1 MKFTIFPWQIT
12 HICLATG
19 RLLFQAIWL
28 LTHRRANR
36 GFTDRPGRT
45 RVRWQA
51 WRRGKLLYVHTLD
64 CMCVC
69 VIVCNCVCARA
80 YGVQSYLSIYLFIEV
95 FKFCT
100 STNIVAEPPPEGRK
114 KKRLCAVD
122 QVRCISRKVA
132 WMRSC
137 QDPLPLDWSELK
149 MFWPDPS
156 WSMILVER

>member
-1 MKFTIFPWQIT
+1 MTSLEKGEVI
-12 HICLATG
+12 ICPYTG
-19 RLLFQAIWL
+19 L
-28 LTHRRANR
+28 H
-36 GFTDRPGRT
+36 
-45 RVRWQA
+45 
-51 WRRGKLLYVHTLD
+51 
-64 CMCVC
+64 VC

-132 WMRSC
+132 
-137 QDPLPLDWSELK
+137 
-149 MFWPDPS
+149 
-156 WSMILVER
+156 